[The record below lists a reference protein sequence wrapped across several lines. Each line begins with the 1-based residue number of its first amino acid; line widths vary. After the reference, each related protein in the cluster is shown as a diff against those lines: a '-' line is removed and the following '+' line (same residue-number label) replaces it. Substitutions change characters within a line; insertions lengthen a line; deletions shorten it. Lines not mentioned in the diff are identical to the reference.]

1 MSDIICITN
10 RALCKGDFIA
20 HIKLIAEAH
29 PAGIILREKDLSE
42 DEYEILARQIMSVC
56 EETKTPCILHSF
68 VHVAI
73 NLGADKIH
81 LPISRLRTL
90 GTDIKSFSVIGAS
103 CHSVDEAKEAEA
115 LGCTYITAGH
125 IFDTECKAGL
135 PGRGIRFLSEICK
148 NVSVPVYAIG
158 GITPERITE
167 IYRAGASGTCIM
179 SGIMC
184 CDDPKKIIS
193 EFKFRV

>member
-42 DEYEILARQIMSVC
+42 NEYETLARQIMSIC
-56 EETKTPCILHSF
+56 EEAKVPCILHSF
-68 VHVAI
+68 VHAAI
-73 NLGADKIH
+73 KLGAEKIH
-81 LPISRLRTL
+81 LPISCLRTL
-90 GTDIKSFSVIGAS
+90 GTDIKSFSVIGVS
-103 CHSVDEAKEAEA
+103 CHSVDEAKEAES

-125 IFDTECKAGL
+125 IFDTECKAGS
-135 PGRGIRFLSEICK
+135 PGRGIRFLSEICRS
-148 NVSVPVYAIG
+148 VSVPVYAIG

-167 IYRAGASGTCIM
+167 IYRAGASGACIM
-179 SGIMC
+179 SRIMC

-193 EFKFRV
+193 EFKLRT

>member
-10 RALCKGDFIA
+10 RALCAGDFIS
-20 HIKLIAEAH
+20 HIRLIAEAH

-42 DEYEILARQIMSVC
+42 NEYEILARQIMSVC
-56 EETKTPCILHSF
+56 KETGTPCILHSF
-68 VHVAI
+68 VHAAI
-73 NLGADKIH
+73 KLGADKIH

-103 CHSVDEAKEAEA
+103 CHSADEAKEAEA

-125 IFDTECKAGL
+125 IFDTDCKAGS

-148 NVSVPVYAIG
+148 SVSVPVYAIG
-158 GITPERITE
+158 GITPDSINE
-167 IYRAGASGTCIM
+167 IYHAGAAGACIM
-179 SGIMC
+179 SGIMRC
-184 CDDPKKIIS
+184 NAPKRYIS
-193 EFKFRV
+193 MF